1 MFRTEYDSD
10 ITIFS
15 PNGDIHQINYAK
27 NASNKGNILIGL
39 KTSSHCLLA
48 SLNKKSDFIDD
59 EFNKIL
65 SISENLGIIVSG
77 IIGDGKYI
85 HRYLEKTKIE
95 YFQSNNRSLLISW
108 IISKAKK
115 IFCQN
120 IFHSRTRPYGVSVVI
135 GGYDSNGPQL
145 FSISPDGVVQK
156 FRRLITGSNEQ
167 FEIQFLERNL
177 QPFSQSLQKISVD
190 ELLYNFF
197 FSLGHDFFKNHV
209 RFALVGRKTP
219 WFILNLCSKDFF
231 IKNFK
236 KKKSRGKYIFS
247 QNSSLKIINFF
258 GIKISKIF
266 FLSFSYIYKKTIQ
279 IFKKKNSK
287 NVFNL

>member
-39 KTSSHCLLA
+39 KTSSHCLMV
-48 SLNKKSDFIDD
+48 SLNQKSESLDNKY
-59 EFNKIL
+59 NKIL
-65 SISENLGIIVSG
+65 SISKNLGAIVSG

-85 HRYLEKTKIE
+85 HKYLEKKKIE
-95 YFQSNNRSLLISW
+95 YSQFNNRSPLLSW
-108 IISKAKK
+108 IVSNAKK

-145 FSISPDGVVQK
+145 FLISPDGIVQK
-156 FRRLITGSNEQ
+156 FRKLITGSNEQ

-177 QPFSQSLQKISVD
+177 HLFNQRNQKFSID
-190 ELLYNFF
+190 ELLFSFYL
-197 FSLGHDFFKNHV
+197 SLGHGLKNRV
-209 RFALVGRKTP
+209 KFALVGRKTP
-219 WFILNLCSKDFF
+219 WFIANKKFTEFF
-231 IKNFK
+231 LKNFK
-236 KKKSRGKYIFS
+236 KKNLKKRYIF
-247 QNSSLKIINFF
+247 LKNPYLKTLKLNNFF
-258 GIKISKIF
+258 KEKPLKIF
-266 FLSFSYIYKKTIQ
+266 FFSFLNIYKKT
-279 IFKKKNSK
+279 KKILKK
-287 NVFNL
+287 TKKI